1 LVKTG
6 TINPI
11 IIAKNEIR
19 KVIEITD
26 EKVLLSFSFLNN
38 SLFKGLTIKVKIKA
52 IKTYSR
58 PNFNLYSTNIKSA
71 INDNLI
77 TDLTRSPEFIFLFI
91 N

>member
-1 LVKTG
+1 MVKTG
-6 TINPI
+6 TIKPI

-26 EKVLLSFSFLNN
+26 EKVLLSLSFLKN
-38 SLFKGLTIKVKIKA
+38 SLFKGLTIKLKISA
-52 IKTYSR
+52 INTYNR
-58 PNFNLYSTNIKSA
+58 PNFNLYRTNIKSA

-77 TDLTRSPEFIFLFI
+77 TDLTRSPEFILLFI

>member
-19 KVIEITD
+19 KEIEITD
-26 EKVLLSFSFLNN
+26 EKVLLSLSFLKN
-38 SLFKGLTIKVKIKA
+38 SLFKGLTIKVKINA
-52 IKTYSR
+52 INKYNK
-58 PNFNLYSTNIKSA
+58 PNFNLYKTNIKSA
-71 INDNLI
+71 NNDNLI

>member
-26 EKVLLSFSFLNN
+26 EKVLLSLSFLKK
-38 SLFKGLTIKVKIKA
+38 SLFRGLTIKVKIKA
-52 IKTYSR
+52 INTYNK
-58 PNFNLYSTNIKSA
+58 PNFNLYRTNTRSA

>member
-26 EKVLLSFSFLNN
+26 EKVLLSLSFLKN

-52 IKTYSR
+52 INTYNK
-58 PNFNLYSTNIKSA
+58 PNFNLNRTNIKSA